1 MKVKVELRCS
11 VVRRNEDEEIARG
24 LKGARRDG
32 RTERMKLMAAATAT
46 SVALMALAAAAVEGS
61 FPCPAEDV
69 TFELVTGHVF
79 RSPDDIL
86 GRAPF
91 FLPSSVIFS
100 DQFNQYW
107 LNLNKLCSI
116 TKTMFPPVSPQ
127 NVEEVLEPLSR
138 PRTRGP
144 ACCTSR
150 IASPDAAGTSPASRS
165 TTRPGCA
172 SCSTLRPSSSRVSTQ
187 LIEGGNSPMER
198 ESFSLHN

>member
-116 TKTMFPPVSPQ
+116 TKTMFPPVPPKMWKKFWNPSP
-127 NVEEVLEPLSR
+127 VPGHEDRRAAPRGLHRRMPRERVLPLGQLR
-138 PRTRGP
+138 DRAVRHVRLFGR
-144 ACCTSR
+144 AQ
-150 IASPDAAGTSPASRS
+150 AG
-165 TTRPGCA
+165 
-172 SCSTLRPSSSRVSTQ
+172 
-187 LIEGGNSPMER
+187 
-198 ESFSLHN
+198 